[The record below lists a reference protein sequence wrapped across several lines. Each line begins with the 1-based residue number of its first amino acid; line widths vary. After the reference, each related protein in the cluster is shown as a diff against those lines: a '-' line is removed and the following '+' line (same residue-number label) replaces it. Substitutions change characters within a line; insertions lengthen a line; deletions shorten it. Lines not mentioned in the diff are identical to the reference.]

1 MHPTLAFEILG
12 HAKLDSLGA
21 KGNYSSD
28 ISVKKKKMLLLKGPV
43 TAKPLV

>member
-12 HAKLDSLGA
+12 HAKLDSLEA

-28 ISVKKKKMLLLKGPV
+28 ISVKKKNAALKGPV